1 MNEVDAVQTREEINL
16 IEEMLREY
24 HGDIYGDIWRVGVNI
39 SIGVNDLLSLTF
51 ENFKTKN
58 NAILRI
64 IKIRAAHN
72 PYDMYIFQVHSNR
85 TKQLIKPISRTSV
98 SRAIKDIGD
107 RLGLNINAHSM
118 KKTRKWIMQLD
129 GIIPTRKRNRK
140 INPDVLKDL
149 NDINIGDVFV
159 YDDLTH
165 ISYNLE
171 SVRTIINIIVREGG
185 IVKIK
190 SGMIFDSEDKLAIL
204 NGLADFQQNSRRYAQ
219 KEGIERAKKEGK
231 YKGKQSRFKGQ
242 VLQDIKDK
250 FVEVGVNKSAL
261 AREYG
266 ITRQHLYRLV
276 QNGTN

>member
-39 SIGVNDLLSLTF
+39 SISVNDLLALTY

-58 NAILRI
+58 NTILRI
-64 IKIRAAHN
+64 INLRAAHH

-85 TKQLIKPISRTSV
+85 TKQLIKPISRSSV

-129 GIIPTRKRNRK
+129 GILPTRKRNRK
-140 INPDVLKDL
+140 INPDILKDL
-149 NDINIGDVFV
+149 NNVNIGDVFV

-165 ISYNLE
+165 ISYNME
-171 SVRTIINIIVREGG
+171 SVRTVINIIVREGG

-190 SGMIFDSEDKLAIL
+190 SGMIFDSEEKLSIL
-204 NGLADFQQNSRRYAQ
+204 NGMADFQQNSRRYAQ
-219 KEGIERAKKEGK
+219 KEGIAKAMKEGK
-231 YKGKQSRFKGQ
+231 YKGRQSRFSKEQ
-242 VLQDIKDK
+242 IKEIGDK
-250 FVEVGVNKSAL
+250 FNVKGVNKAAL

-266 ITRQHLYRLV
+266 ITRPYLYR
-276 QNGTN
+276 